1 MIDAISKLVRGHD
14 LTEAEA
20 GAAME
25 TILHGNASPSQ
36 IAGFVVALRMK
47 GETADEITGL
57 ARALRA
63 NATPLHLRE
72 ERLLDTCGT
81 GGDATGTFNISTL
94 SAVVAAA
101 CGARVAKHGN
111 RAASS
116 QCGSADVLEALG
128 VKIDLGPDGVASC
141 LAQAGIAFLFAPL
154 FHPSYKYAAVPRREL
169 GVRTVFNILGP
180 LCNPAGAR
188 CQALGVAD
196 GALASRMADVLER
209 LGVEHCLVFHGA
221 DGMDEL
227 TTTGPSRVIEVESGR
242 RSEYILDP
250 DELGLPTAPLAAMR
264 GGAPE
269 DNAAIAR
276 EVLSGAKG
284 PRRDIVLLNSA
295 AALRAA
301 GLARDFKE
309 GIALAGEAID
319 AGRADEVLRRWA
331 VASQA
336 VPS

>member
-1 MIDAISKLVRGHD
+1 
-14 LTEAEA
+14 
-20 GAAME
+20 
-25 TILHGNASPSQ
+25 
-36 IAGFVVALRMK
+36 
-47 GETADEITGL
+47 
-57 ARALRA
+57 
-63 NATPLHLRE
+63 
-72 ERLLDTCGT
+72 
-81 GGDATGTFNISTL
+81 
-94 SAVVAAA
+94 
-101 CGARVAKHGN
+101 
-111 RAASS
+111 
-116 QCGSADVLEALG
+116 
-128 VKIDLGPDGVASC
+128 
-141 LAQAGIAFLFAPL
+141 
-154 FHPSYKYAAVPRREL
+154 
-169 GVRTVFNILGP
+169 